1 MTRATPDIETIVIG
15 GGIIGLAIAYACTKA
30 GYETCVFERCDAIDQ
45 GTSGRSS
52 EVIHAGLYYPP
63 QSLKARMCVEGKE
76 LLYAY
81 ARDRNIAFRKPG
93 KLVVAT
99 SVADMQ
105 TLDTIAKT
113 AKANGVDD
121 LLILDADGIRTLEPN
136 ISGIKALFSPSTGII
151 DSHGLMRALETD
163 ITDRGGTIVLRTE
176 VRNVTRCTNGLF
188 EIELISAGDVT
199 KITARYVFAAA
210 GLGMA
215 EIGARLPSSDS
226 YVPPP
231 LCFAKAHYFAL
242 RRKSQFRHLVYPVPA
257 DGGLG
262 IHLTLDLEG
271 NVRFGPDVQWV
282 DRIDHAFD
290 DNGGLRLRDFEH
302 SIRRYWPG
310 LPDDALTPSYAGIR
324 PKTSGRGE
332 PAQDF
337 TIHGPR
343 DHGIPHLIALYGI
356 ESPGLTSSL
365 AIARHCVTFMRD
377 EVVDAFRPLDD

>member
-1 MTRATPDIETIVIG
+1 MTRAAPDIETIVIG
-15 GGIIGLAIAYACTKA
+15 GGVIGLAIARACTKA
-30 GYETCVFERCDAIDQ
+30 GYETCVFERCDAIGQ
-45 GTSGRSS
+45 GISARSS

-63 QSLKARMCVEGKE
+63 QSLKARLCIEGKE
-76 LLYAY
+76 LLYTY
-81 ARDRNIAFRKPG
+81 ARDRNIAFRQLG

-105 TLDTIAKT
+105 TLDAITKT

-121 LLILDADGIRTLEPN
+121 LLILDADSIRTLEPD

-151 DSHGLMRALETD
+151 DSHGLLRALETD
-163 ITDRGGTIVLRTE
+163 IADRGGTIVLRTE
-176 VRNVTRCTNGLF
+176 VRKVTCRANGLF
-188 EIELISAGDVT
+188 EIESISAGDVT

-215 EIGARLPSSDS
+215 EIGPMLPRRDS
-226 YVPPP
+226 YVPPAIY
-231 LCFAKAHYFAL
+231 FAKGHYFAL
-242 RRKSQFRHLVYPVPA
+242 RGKSQSRHLVYPVPA
-257 DGGLG
+257 EGGLG

-282 DRIDHAFD
+282 DRVDHAFD
-290 DNGGLRLRDFEH
+290 DNDGLRLRGFEQ

-310 LPDDALTPSYAGIR
+310 LPDGALTPGYTGIR
-324 PKTSGRGE
+324 PKTSGGGE

-365 AIARHCVTFMRD
+365 AIARYCVTLMRD
-377 EVVDAFRPLDD
+377 EVARTRRLPRH